1 MSNWTGFL
9 TLTKR
14 ECHRFLRLYSQTILP
29 PMVTAVLF
37 ILIFGYSLG
46 SRISQ
51 IAGVSY
57 IEYILPGL
65 VMMGVI
71 TSAYAN
77 SSSSLFIMKFQGNI
91 EEVLISPLSYLE
103 IVIAL
108 MVGGVAR
115 GILVGIGILLV
126 ALFFAKVIIVNV
138 LAVLF
143 FITLVSVIFSCAGIV
158 TALWA
163 QNFDQLNIFSTFLI
177 TPLVYLGG
185 VFYSISMLPEF
196 WAHLSKVNPI
206 LYMVNGFRFGF
217 IGQADVPLGA
227 CIAVVLMLAVFFFV
241 LCVHLFRKGYN
252 LRV

>member
-1 MSNWTGFL
+1 MSRLTGFW

-29 PMVTAVLF
+29 PMITAVLF
-37 ILIFGYSLG
+37 ILIFGYSIG
-46 SRISQ
+46 SRISS

-77 SSSSLFIMKFQGNI
+77 SSSSLFIMRFQGNV
-91 EEVLISPLSYLE
+91 EELLTSPLSYLE
-103 IVIAL
+103 IVVGI
-108 MVGGVAR
+108 MVGGVLR

-126 ALFFAKVIIVNV
+126 AMLFAHVTV
-138 LAVLF
+138 LNLAIVLF

-158 TALWA
+158 TGLWA

-177 TPLVYLGG
+177 TPLIYLGG
-185 VFYSISMLPEF
+185 VFYSVDMLPGI
-196 WAHLSKVNPI
+196 WAGVSHINPI
-206 LYMVNGFRFGF
+206 LYMVNGFRYGF
-217 IGQADVPLGA
+217 IGISDVSLTA
-227 CIAVVLMLAVFFFV
+227 SAVLVFALALTFFF